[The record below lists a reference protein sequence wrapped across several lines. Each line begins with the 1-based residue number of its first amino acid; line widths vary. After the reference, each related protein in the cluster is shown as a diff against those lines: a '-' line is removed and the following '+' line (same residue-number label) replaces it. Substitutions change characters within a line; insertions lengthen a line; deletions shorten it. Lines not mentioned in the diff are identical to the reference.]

1 MTVKYYAI
9 LTNQGAARLANATM
23 LGSKLNLTQM
33 AVGDAN
39 GVLPTPDPAQTK
51 LINQKRI
58 APLNL
63 LSVDP
68 NNQSQIIAEQIIP
81 ENEGGFWI
89 REIGLYD
96 DEGVLIAVANCP
108 ETYKPQL
115 QEGSGRTQTIRMIL
129 VVTNTEAI
137 TLKIDPSVVLA
148 TRKYVDDKI
157 SEHEQSRR
165 HPDASLTVKG
175 FTQLSSAINSESET
189 LAATPKAVK
198 AAYDLANEKY
208 TAQNATTT
216 QKGIVQLSSAT
227 NSTSETLAATPKAVK
242 AVMDETNKKAPLN
255 SPALTGTP
263 TTPTAPQGTNSTQIA
278 STAFVMAAIAA
289 LVDSSPDA
297 LNTLNELAAALGND
311 PNFATTMTNALAG
324 KQPKDATLTALA
336 ELATSADKLPYFTG
350 ADRAA
355 LTALT
360 SVGRAILG
368 KTSTQGVLDY
378 LGLSDVLHK
387 GNFGVGDRLQGSA
400 AGGSHVGGFMY
411 EPYQAN
417 NLYPLSVA
425 LMQAAGPTATEW
437 SQLAVS
443 YGGAFRAFLGRQT
456 YNGNPEIS
464 ELYHDQRKP
473 SASDV
478 GAQPVDATLTGL
490 SGKDAAG
497 LRTYMGLG
505 TASTKNVGVG
515 SGQIPDMSSFTAG
528 NSSTAFW
535 YKFPNGMVVMGGYAP
550 SITGGSSGN
559 AVFFPIPFPNVC
571 SCVIPALANSGLY
584 GTGPVSF
591 NVNVDNQSRF
601 SVYTTNTASTMTIFW
616 LAFGS

>member
-1 MTVKYYAI
+1 MPVTRYLCI
-9 LTNQGAARLANATM
+9 FTN
-23 LGSKLNLTQM
+23 
-33 AVGDAN
+33 V
-39 GVLPTPDPAQTK
+39 
-51 LINQKRI
+51 
-58 APLNL
+58 
-63 LSVDP
+63 
-68 NNQSQIIAEQIIP
+68 
-81 ENEGGFWI
+81 
-89 REIGLYD
+89 
-96 DEGVLIAVANCP
+96 
-108 ETYKPQL
+108 
-115 QEGSGRTQTIRMIL
+115 
-129 VVTNTEAI
+129 
-137 TLKIDPSVVLA
+137 
-148 TRKYVDDKI
+148 
-157 SEHEQSRR
+157 
-165 HPDASLTVKG
+165 
-175 FTQLSSAINSESET
+175 
-189 LAATPKAVK
+189 
-198 AAYDLANEKY
+198 
-208 TAQNATTT
+208 
-216 QKGIVQLSSAT
+216 
-227 NSTSETLAATPKAVK
+227 
-242 AVMDETNKKAPLN
+242 
-255 SPALTGTP
+255 
-263 TTPTAPQGTNSTQIA
+263 
-278 STAFVMAAIAA
+278 
-289 LVDSSPDA
+289 
-297 LNTLNELAAALGND
+297 
-311 PNFATTMTNALAG
+311 
-324 KQPKDATLTALA
+324 
-336 ELATSADKLPYFTG
+336 
-350 ADRAA
+350 
-355 LTALT
+355 
-360 SVGRAILG
+360 
-368 KTSTQGVLDY
+368 
-378 LGLSDVLHK
+378 GLSDVLHK

-515 SGQIPDMSSFTAG
+515 SGQIPDMSSFTGG

-535 YKFPNGMVVMGGYAP
+535 YKFPNGMVVMGGNAP

-559 AVFFPIPFPNVC
+559 AVFFPIPFPNAC
-571 SCVIPALANSGLY
+571 SCVIPALVNSGLY